1 MTHKSI
7 QIRPD
12 WIAGAICELQSVLLV
27 GGRGSVISLGKGCHG
42 NDFCGWACTPLS
54 WSLPATRASRGG
66 IIRDFSLCRGP
77 GGFLL
82 LYFLTRRSAAT
93 APSLHTHTHTHTHTH
108 AFGQLHACWHIRGY
122 AHAQASTLSNTHGIH
137 TLTHSR
143 CEDAQPKDI
152 SARRLVERSD
162 SKCFIIR
169 FTTFFSCFGP
179 VDWAD
184 RHLGILKSSDE
195 LLDRR
200 WHVWARLKRKTFSPK
215 LSGLESF
222 HISKWSAGN
231 IWATSF
237 YVLRKAVVF
246 LARRASRLNWMIYCR
261 YWAATAAF
269 WEFTPCYAILFM
281 RLKLFDG

>member
-93 APSLHTHTHTHTHTH
+93 APSLHTYTHTLLDSCMHADTYVDMHTHRPPPSQTHMVYTHLLTPDVRMLSQRT
-108 AFGQLHACWHIRGY
+108 FLHVGLLNAPIRN
-122 AHAQASTLSNTHGIH
+122 AL
-137 TLTHSR
+137 
-143 CEDAQPKDI
+143 
-152 SARRLVERSD
+152 
-162 SKCFIIR
+162 
-169 FTTFFSCFGP
+169 
-179 VDWAD
+179 
-184 RHLGILKSSDE
+184 
-195 LLDRR
+195 
-200 WHVWARLKRKTFSPK
+200 
-215 LSGLESF
+215 
-222 HISKWSAGN
+222 
-231 IWATSF
+231 
-237 YVLRKAVVF
+237 
-246 LARRASRLNWMIYCR
+246 
-261 YWAATAAF
+261 
-269 WEFTPCYAILFM
+269 
-281 RLKLFDG
+281 